1 MGGIE
6 ERRRTFDC
14 ELNYVAHQLEK
25 FSLCTRIFRG
35 KEFPINSIF
44 LRLKF
49 KQLNEVLARRQLAKE
64 NYQAEIILSIKQI
77 SSVLKWFRV
86 ALMCCSIHKDTKN
99 FKHSAI
105 SVSAHSNRMQ
115 KLSSI
120 LLALTP
126 AQTPRSQGLELFQIC
141 RKPGPLA
148 SLRWR
153 RRGAGAQDEGKSKPK
168 RKRIALK

>member
-1 MGGIE
+1 MQNEQNLVRKVYKHLFVVWFNVPLMGGIE

-77 SSVLKWFRV
+77 SSVLK
-86 ALMCCSIHKDTKN
+86 
-99 FKHSAI
+99 
-105 SVSAHSNRMQ
+105 
-115 KLSSI
+115 
-120 LLALTP
+120 
-126 AQTPRSQGLELFQIC
+126 
-141 RKPGPLA
+141 
-148 SLRWR
+148 
-153 RRGAGAQDEGKSKPK
+153 
-168 RKRIALK
+168 